1 MDFSREAKADHDSFK
16 NYFSLEVSTVP
27 WQNAVVDHH
36 VGVDTCD
43 N

>member
-1 MDFSREAKADHDSFK
+1 MDFSREAKAVHDSFK
-16 NYFSLEVSTVP
+16 IYFNSEVGTVP

-36 VGVDTCD
+36 DGFDTWD